1 MNWFLL
7 YLAVT
12 TGATGV
18 QTGLMTTGPFETAT
32 ACLLYAE
39 ETWIDSDWKLQVEKQ
54 NFYDSRTTIYLREHV
69 GGDMSVFYT
78 CVEVREPK
86 KK

>member
-1 MNWFLL
+1 MNWLLL

-12 TGATGV
+12 TGVTGV

-39 ETWIDSDWKLQVEKQ
+39 EFWTESSWKLQVMKL
-54 NFYDSRTTIYLREHV
+54 NFYDSKSVIYLREHV
-69 GGDMSVFYT
+69 NGDMSVFYS
-78 CVEVREPK
+78 CVKVREPEK
-86 KK
+86 K